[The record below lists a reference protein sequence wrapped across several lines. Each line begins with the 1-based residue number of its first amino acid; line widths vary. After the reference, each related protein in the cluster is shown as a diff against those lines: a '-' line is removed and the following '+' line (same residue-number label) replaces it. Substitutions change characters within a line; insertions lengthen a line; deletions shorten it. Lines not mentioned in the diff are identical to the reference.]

1 MKLKRR
7 HSYFLICVLAL
18 MLVRPYTSVQ
28 AQNDALV
35 LTDARLPSAAVG
47 QDYTGRLRVAGGA
60 PPFVWSIS
68 NGSLPTGLALDEDT
82 GTISG
87 VANNTG
93 NVTFS
98 VRVQDS
104 QGRTTDRSYVLAVTR
119 NSFRLQVEP
128 TSQTLT
134 QDGTTSFSLR
144 FDIDQPFNGSINLSL
159 LSDLPTGVR
168 SNFDPVS
175 VSGETDTATSTL
187 SMAAEQVTPV
197 GTYPVRVAASSGS
210 LSQFA
215 TLSLVIKA
223 PAPRI
228 TSFTPAGG
236 TAGTTVTLRGSGF
249 TGATAVTFNQVRARY
264 TVVSAQQ
271 IVATLPATAVSGPVV
286 VVTPNGPATSSTSF
300 IVPQYTLTLNPKVIE
315 LRAVGDASY
324 AIGFTGRTDRLIDL
338 SVTGLPDAIE
348 ATFTQDYLDSDN
360 PRSTLRLRAA
370 PTLAS
375 GDYPFTVYG
384 SIGPVQRSGA
394 ATLRLLAPTPALSA
408 LTPQRGGPGRSFVLS
423 GSNFQPGA
431 TVEIGD
437 VSAPV
442 AQISP
447 TQIVATIPNTAQ
459 SGRITLTNPD
469 GQSIVTSTVFLVDPP
484 QITSVAPRSVSS
496 RRAVVLSILGN
507 NFANPLVVQ
516 VGDRVLDQVQYVSP
530 TQVRVTVPAGLNPG
544 QVQLTL
550 TNPNG
555 QQAIAPRN
563 LSVTR

>member
-1 MKLKRR
+1 MKLERR
-7 HSYFLICVLAL
+7 HSYLLICVLAL
-18 MLVRPYTSVQ
+18 VLVRPYTSVR

-35 LTDARLPSAAVG
+35 LTDVRLPSAAVG
-47 QDYTGRLRVAGGA
+47 QDYTGRLRAVGGV

-68 NGSLPTGLALDEDT
+68 SGSLPTGLDLDEDT

-87 VANNTG
+87 IAANTG

-98 VRVQDS
+98 IRVQDS
-104 QGRTTDRSYVLAVTR
+104 QGRTTDRAYVLAVTR
-119 NSFRLQVEP
+119 NSFRLQAEP

-159 LSDLPTGVR
+159 LSDLPAGVR

-175 VSGETDTATSTL
+175 VSGEADTATSTL

-197 GTYPVRVAASSGS
+197 GTYSVRIGASSGS

-215 TLSLVIKA
+215 TLNLIIKA

-249 TGATAVTFNQVRARY
+249 TGATAVTFNQVRARF
-264 TVVSAQQ
+264 TVISAQQ
-271 IVATLPATAVSGPVV
+271 IVATLPATATTGPLT
-286 VVTPNGPATSSTSF
+286 VVTPNGPTTSSTSF
-300 IVPQYTLTLNPKVIE
+300 VVPQYTLTLNPKVIE
-315 LRAVGDASY
+315 LRAAGDASY
-324 AIGFTGRTDRLIDL
+324 AVGFTGRTDRLIDL

-348 ATFTQDYLDSDN
+348 PTFTQDYLDSDN

-394 ATLRLLAPTPALSA
+394 ATLRLLAPTPVLSA
-408 LTPQRGGPGRSFVLS
+408 LTPQRGGSGSSFGLS

-437 VSAPV
+437 VGAPV
-442 AQISP
+442 AQINP
-447 TQIVATIPNTAQ
+447 TQIVATVPNTAR

-469 GQSIVTSTVFLVDPP
+469 GQSVVTSTVFLVEPP
-484 QITSVAPRSVSS
+484 QIASFAPRSVSS
-496 RRAVVLSILGN
+496 SRGSTLIILGN
-507 NFANPLVVQ
+507 NFADPLVVQ
-516 VGDRVLDQVQYVSP
+516 VGDRVLDQVQYVSS
-530 TQVRVTVPAGLNPG
+530 TQVRVPIPPGLNPG
-544 QVQLTL
+544 QVRVTL

-555 QQAIAPRN
+555 QQAVAPQN